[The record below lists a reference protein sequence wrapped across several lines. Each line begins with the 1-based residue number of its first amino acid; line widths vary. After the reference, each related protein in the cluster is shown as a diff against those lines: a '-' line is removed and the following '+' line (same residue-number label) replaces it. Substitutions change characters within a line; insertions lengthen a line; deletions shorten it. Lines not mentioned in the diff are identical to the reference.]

1 MKIGNV
7 DLDEQILVIAE
18 IGNNHEGDFTLAEA
32 MIAAAA
38 DAGAGAVKFQT
49 IIPERLV
56 SPRDQAR
63 IEQLGKFRFSFDQFE
78 KLKACADHH
87 NVMFLS
93 TPFDVASAR
102 FLDPL
107 VPAFKIA
114 SGDNNFFPLIE
125 TIARTGKPILL
136 STGLADLA
144 QIKNAQKCIESVWT
158 EIGCSDHP
166 LALLHCVTSYPTE
179 PDAANLSA
187 IHQLRDLNSVV
198 GYSDHTLGIEAATL
212 SVVMGARIVEKHFTL
227 DKNQSEFRDHQLSA
241 DPEEF
246 KQLVDR
252 IALAMRLLGDG
263 AAQVSACE
271 VKNTQA
277 ARRSVVAVR
286 DIACGSVISLDDLTW
301 VRPGGG
307 LSPGQEDLLLGK
319 PLKRNKQAGEMI
331 LVEDVG

>member
-7 DLDEQILVIAE
+7 DLNERVLVIAE
-18 IGNNHEGDFTLAEA
+18 IGNNHEGDFTLAES

-38 DAGAGAVKFQT
+38 AAGAGAVKFQT

-56 SPRDQAR
+56 SPADPAR
-63 IEQLGKFRFSFDQFE
+63 INQLRKFQFRLDQFE
-78 KLKACADHH
+78 KLSAIANHH
-87 NVMFLS
+87 GVMFLS

-102 FLDPL
+102 FLEPL

-144 QIKNAQKCIESVWT
+144 QIKNTQEFIESIWA
-158 EIGCSDHP
+158 EIGCTEHP

-179 PDAANLSA
+179 PEAANLSA
-187 IHQLRDLNSVV
+187 IHRLRELNPVV

-227 DKNQSEFRDHQLSA
+227 DKNQSEFHDHKLSA

-252 IALAMRLLGDG
+252 IALAQRLLGDG

-271 VKNTQA
+271 VKNMRS

-286 DIACGSVISLDDLTW
+286 DIAGGSVITLDDLTW

-307 LSPGQEDLLLGK
+307 LSPGEETLLLGRL
-319 PLKRNKQAGEMI
+319 LKRNKRAGDMI
-331 LVEDVG
+331 LLEDLG